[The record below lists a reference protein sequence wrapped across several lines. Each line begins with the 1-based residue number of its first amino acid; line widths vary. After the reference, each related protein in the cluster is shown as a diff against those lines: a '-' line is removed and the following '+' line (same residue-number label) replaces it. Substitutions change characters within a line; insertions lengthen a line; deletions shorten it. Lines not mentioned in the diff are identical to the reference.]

1 MIPQFTMQLDIE
13 ELEMNN
19 LENGNL
25 ENVNLENVNLE
36 NGPNLILKQN
46 ILSKMDDERPEP
58 NENYQKKGWTQK
70 TIEIT
75 T

>member
-25 ENVNLENVNLE
+25 ENGNLENVNLENVNLE
-36 NGPNLILKQN
+36 NGPNLILNQN
-46 ILSKMDDERPEP
+46 ILSKILGR
-58 NENYQKKGWTQK
+58 N
-70 TIEIT
+70 
-75 T
+75 